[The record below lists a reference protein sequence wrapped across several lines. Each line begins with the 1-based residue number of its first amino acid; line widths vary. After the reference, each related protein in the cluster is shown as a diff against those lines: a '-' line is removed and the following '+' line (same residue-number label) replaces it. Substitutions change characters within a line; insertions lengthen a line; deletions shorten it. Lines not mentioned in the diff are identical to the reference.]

1 MEITGNTTT
10 TTSEDKMNLIKH
22 VTKDRHALWTNVELS
37 VTDHE
42 GDTHPYK
49 VSALGENS
57 IHASAHKTIDE
68 ALEQMD
74 TLRDERKM

>member
-1 MEITGNTTT
+1 
-10 TTSEDKMNLIKH
+10 MNLIKH
-22 VTKDRHALWTNVELS
+22 VARNRNALWTSVELS
-37 VTDHE
+37 VTDRE

-57 IHASAHKTIDE
+57 VHASAHKTIDE

-74 TLRDERKM
+74 TLRDEQKM